1 MADPAVDSL
10 LNSAIHRAVR
20 GEPSPW
26 PIDPEFP
33 AKGSFEDRFRA
44 GDKQV
49 LLWAIHECAQRRQL
63 LPKWVTDAL
72 HDALFRLATGEFSW
86 DDAFGPLR
94 AKGWQRREISGL
106 SLMYDILARVRQKVV
121 DQRRKDENINYDL
134 VFEDVRDDLKKAGRR
149 IGIGRVKKHYA
160 LARDDIKEHDAEL
173 AKAYGFVG
181 RNRP

>member
-1 MADPAVDSL
+1 MADPAVDRL

-26 PIDPEFP
+26 PIDPKFP

-49 LLWAIHECAQRRQL
+49 LLWAIDECAQSRQL
-63 LPKWVTDAL
+63 LPKWVADAL
-72 HDALFRLATGEFSW
+72 HDALIRLATGEFSW

-94 AKGWQRREISGL
+94 AKGWQRRQISGL
-106 SLMYDILARVRQKVV
+106 SLMYDILVRVQQKVHE
-121 DQRRKDENINYDL
+121 QRRKGENINHDL
-134 VFEDVRDDLKKAGRR
+134 VYEDVRDDLKKAGRR
-149 IGIGRVKKHYA
+149 IGIGKVKKYYA
-160 LARDDIKEHDAEL
+160 LARDDIKEHDAAL
-173 AKAYGFVG
+173 AKAYGFVR